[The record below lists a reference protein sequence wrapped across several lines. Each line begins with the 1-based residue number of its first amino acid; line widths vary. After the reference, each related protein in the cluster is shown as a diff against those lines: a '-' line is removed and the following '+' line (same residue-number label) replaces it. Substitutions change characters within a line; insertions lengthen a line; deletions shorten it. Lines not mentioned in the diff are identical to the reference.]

1 MFMREFGR
9 MGRNK
14 DRDRKQLMTLSER
27 ISLAD
32 DALQNWYLQML
43 NRKTGYSLPSVHT
56 FRARGK
62 AIFGETIRDKVL
74 SF

>member
-1 MFMREFGR
+1 MAGWGETRTGIE
-9 MGRNK
+9 N
-14 DRDRKQLMTLSER
+14 LMARSQR

-32 DALQNWYLQML
+32 DALQNWYLQIL
-43 NRKTGYSLPSVHT
+43 NGNTGYGLVSVHT

-62 AIFGETIRDKVL
+62 AILGESIRDKVL